1 MCRGNNTTVLNV
13 LQGLQGTRT
22 FGVHINFSLIMTAID
37 DEKIKHYYP
46 KLRAALVDLLKG
58 GYNNYLVST
67 IRSAKARGAIS
78 EHKHTHTL

>member
-1 MCRGNNTTVLNV
+1 M
-13 LQGLQGTRT
+13 
-22 FGVHINFSLIMTAID
+22 HINFSLIMTAID
-37 DEKIKHYYP
+37 DEKIKHYYS